1 MRYEVHHDALAED
14 AAAFE
19 SGATGVLDAAA
30 AAPSSVDAGPMG
42 PVIAAVLSILI
53 ETAGALVDA
62 FDEPAGSIRAASTFY
77 VADDQASAAR
87 FDQLAGGR

>member
-1 MRYEVHHDALAED
+1 
-14 AAAFE
+14 
-19 SGATGVLDAAA
+19 
-30 AAPSSVDAGPMG
+30 MG

-62 FDEPAGSIRAASTFY
+62 FDEHAGSIRAASTFY